1 MLRAEKFLQTRL
13 ALPICVAFSVVF
25 GATVLGAALSGPA
38 AAEDKQRAVTLNV
51 VIAEGAEPMREAV
64 VFSFARIGPGG
75 RLEPLAEEVGAP
87 LKTTLADGRYQ
98 VEARY
103 GDASALSVFDVSGR
117 AVTHRV
123 NLNAGWAQ
131 LRVIPHRGAQPLASA
146 IDWQILTYGRDASG
160 QRRPVA
166 AMRSPNPQVVLPQ
179 GHYLVVARTADAL
192 ARHTIEITAG
202 HTYKYTLDLN
212 AGAVAFSA
220 LRGRG
225 GPVIKETVD
234 WKVFKANDT
243 SFSEPVATRSAAN
256 GQFLLRQGRYV
267 VLASRGQWK
276 GRATVEV
283 RPGNERRIAV
293 ELN

>member
-1 MLRAEKFLQTRL
+1 MLRAEKVFQTRL
-13 ALPICVAFSVVF
+13 ALPICVAF
-25 GATVLGAALSGPA
+25 ATVLGAALSGSA
-38 AAEDKQRAVTLNV
+38 TAEDKQRAVTLDV
-51 VIAEGAEPMREAV
+51 VIAEGAEPLREAV
-64 VFSFARIGPGG
+64 VFSIARIGPGG
-75 RLEPLAEEVGAP
+75 RLEPPAEEVGAP

-166 AMRSPNPQVVLPQ
+166 AVRSPNPQVVLPQ

-225 GPVIKETVD
+225 GPVINETVD

-293 ELN
+293 ELK

>member
-1 MLRAEKFLQTRL
+1 MLRANGFFQMRL
-13 ALPICVAFSVVF
+13 ALLICAGFAGF
-25 GATVLGAALSGPA
+25 AGAAA
-38 AAEDKQRAVTLNV
+38 AAGEERAVTLEAAV
-51 VIAEGAEPMREAV
+51 AEGAKPLREAV
-64 VFSFARIGPGG
+64 TFSIARIGPGG
-75 RLEPLAEEVGAP
+75 LLEPLAEEVGAP
-87 LKTTLADGRYQ
+87 LKTTLADGRYR

-160 QRRPVA
+160 QRRQVA
-166 AMRSPNPQVVLPQ
+166 AVRSPNPQVILPQ
-179 GHYLVVARTADAL
+179 GHYLVVARTADAV
-192 ARHTIEITAG
+192 ARHTIEIAAG

-225 GPVIKETVD
+225 GPVVNETVD
-234 WKVFKANDT
+234 WKVFKASDKT
-243 SFSEPVATRSAAN
+243 FSAPVTTRSAAN
-256 GQFLLRQGRYV
+256 GEFLLREGRYV
-267 VLASRGQWK
+267 VLASRGRWK

-283 RPGNERRIAV
+283 RPGNARRIAV